1 MSNTPSRRQA
11 LKYAGILAGAYAVGS
26 IGGARAS
33 SVLRIGYQKF
43 NTLNILKGTGNLEK
57 ALSAR
62 GITVEWKEFAS
73 APLVYEAINTGNIDI
88 GHAADANTVF
98 AQASGINF
106 VYLAVEVPN
115 PRGLA
120 WIVRKNSPFQSV
132 ADLKGRTIVTGRGWT
147 PQYLLVRAL
156 TEKGLTFKDIDP
168 VYVAVVGDA
177 RLAFQSGKAE
187 AIGLWDPFLAGAEL
201 DEDVRVLRN
210 AEGLMSNRTVYVG
223 RPDYVAA
230 NEVVLKTVFTELRKS
245 QDWARANTAA
255 VAKIFSEQLNIPEK
269 VLYRASER
277 RNYGVEPVT
286 SAVIAEQQSIADG
299 FFGLDLIAKPVKVS
313 EAKFADSGK
322 FL

>member
-1 MSNTPSRRQA
+1 MSNSVTRRQA
-11 LKYAGILAGAYAVGS
+11 LKFAGAFAGAYSLSSLERAH
-26 IGGARAS
+26 AS
-33 SVLRIGYQKF
+33 SVIRIGYQKF

-57 ALSAR
+57 ALGAE
-62 GITVEWKEFAS
+62 GIAVEWKEFAS
-73 APLVYEAINTGNIDI
+73 APQVYEAINTGNIDI

-106 VYLAVEVPN
+106 AYLAVEVPN

-120 WIVRKNSPFQSV
+120 WIVKKDSPFQSA
-132 ADLKGRTIVTGRGWT
+132 ADLKGKAIVTGRGWT
-147 PQYLLVRAL
+147 PQYLVVRAL
-156 TEKGLTFKDIDP
+156 AEKGLTFKDINP

-177 RLAFQSGKAE
+177 RLAFQSGKAD
-187 AIGLWDPFLAGAEL
+187 AIGLWDPFLASAEL

-223 RPDYVAA
+223 RPDYIAA
-230 NEVVLKTVFTELRKS
+230 NEAVLKTVFAELRKS

-286 SAVIAEQQSIADG
+286 AAVIAEQQSIAEG
-299 FFGLDLIAKPVKVS
+299 FFNLDLIAKPIKVS
-313 EAKFADSGK
+313 EANFADSGK